1 MERWS
6 KQAVKL
12 QLLRADVE
20 NRKRD
25 VDYFCKMDQESNI
38 IIREELME
46 DFKAMAKEKTAR
58 IRRLLEEFKDD
69 QLDMTLQ
76 LEAKEKKADGN
87 TTTNGADHPKR

>member
-1 MERWS
+1 
-6 KQAVKL
+6 
-12 QLLRADVE
+12 
-20 NRKRD
+20 
-25 VDYFCKMDQESNI
+25 
-38 IIREELME
+38 ME

-58 IRRLLEEFKDD
+58 IQRLLEEFKDD